1 MPRFTFSTKS
11 VSRYEFAGALT
22 TAREASPLIAE
33 MTSSPYD
40 LPHTGAT
47 FVLTTDHASGYYV
60 TDSGY
65 FGGLFSSE
73 RGRGDELITDAI
85 AMGAT
90 ELDCFDGFLPTK
102 YARHGFVETAR
113 EANWTPGG
121 PDVVYMS
128 RDIRA

>member
-1 MPRFTFSTKS
+1 MPRFNISTKS

-33 MTSSPYD
+33 MTSAASD
-40 LPHTGAT
+40 LPDGAT
-47 FVLTTDHASGYYV
+47 FVLTTDQASGFYV
-60 TDSGY
+60 TDEGY
-65 FGGLFSSE
+65 FGGLFSSK
-73 RGRGDELITDAI
+73 RGRGDELIADAI